1 MTIARTDKDMA
12 KVVSNELMKALRGA
26 LGELVFRQMPD
37 GSVVSVRSIFHRRT
51 PFSRAQ
57 KDHQS
62 RLKEASMYAGFAA
75 KSQPIYT
82 ELARGTLKT
91 AYNIALSDWF
101 NPPVIHQ
108 VQWSDGQI
116 RVEAIDDVLVTK
128 VQVTV
133 LDEGGQ
139 VLEKGE
145 AIRSHGNWWEFSSHA
160 RGSMIIAEAW
170 DLPGHAG
177 RLVT

>member
-1 MTIARTDKDMA
+1 MA
-12 KVVSNELMKALRGA
+12 KVVMNELMKALKGK
-26 LGELVFRQMPD
+26 LGDLVYRQMRD
-37 GSVVSVRSIFHRRT
+37 GSVVVSLS
-51 PFSRAQ
+51 PDFSRRKFSKAQ

-62 RLKEASMYAGFAA
+62 RFKEASTYARFAA
-75 KSQPIYT
+75 KAQPIYA

-108 VQWSDGQI
+108 IEWSDGQI
-116 RVEAIDDVLVTK
+116 RLEARDDVLVTR

-133 LDEGGQ
+133 LDETGA

-145 AIRSHGNWWEFSSHA
+145 AIRCDGDWWEFASHA
-160 RGSMIIAEAW
+160 RGTMIIAEAW
-170 DLPGHAG
+170 DLPGHVG
-177 RLVT
+177 KLVT

>member
-1 MTIARTDKDMA
+1 MA
-12 KVVSNELMKALRGA
+12 KAIMDELIKAFRGSI
-26 LGELVFRQMPD
+26 GGLVFRQMRN
-37 GSVVSVRSIFHRRT
+37 GSVVVSMRPHFHRRR
-51 PFSRAQ
+51 FSQAQ

-62 RLKEASMYAGFAA
+62 RFKEASQYARFAA

-82 ELARGTLKT
+82 ERARGTLKT

-108 VQWSDGQI
+108 IEWRDGQI
-116 RVEAIDDVLVTK
+116 RVEARDDVLVTK

-145 AIRSHGNWWEFSSHA
+145 ATRSNGDWWELASHTQ
-160 RGSMIIAEAW
+160 GTMLIAEAW
-170 DLPGHAG
+170 DLAGHVG
-177 RLVT
+177 RLVS

>member
-1 MTIARTDKDMA
+1 M
-12 KVVSNELMKALRGA
+12 NELIKAFRGA
-26 LGELVFRQMPD
+26 LGDMVFRQMPD
-37 GSVVSVRSIFHRRT
+37 GSVLVSRS
-51 PFSRAQ
+51 PDFSRRKFSKAQ

-62 RLKEASMYAGFAA
+62 RFKEASRYARFAA
-75 KSQPIYT
+75 KSQPLYA
-82 ELARGTLKT
+82 ERARGTLTT

-108 VQWSDGQI
+108 MEWSDGQI
-116 RVEAIDDVLVTK
+116 CVEAWDDVLVTK

-145 AIRSHGNWWEFSSHA
+145 ATRSHGDWWEFASHA
-160 RGSMIIAEAW
+160 QGTMLIAEAW
-170 DLPGHAG
+170 DLPGHVG
-177 RLVT
+177 RLVS